1 MVRAVWGWY
10 EQWCIELKLKFVAI
24 KVIHILRLQKFN
36 QIIFLPPFWD
46 TKWSFVAQFETWE
59 NKGQDEKAIDS
70 YGTVSLWAKWSYVYR
85 KAKNSS
91 TDSSGLKVFY
101 NK

>member
-24 KVIHILRLQKFN
+24 KVIHSLRLQQFN

-46 TKWSFVAQFETWE
+46 TK
-59 NKGQDEKAIDS
+59 
-70 YGTVSLWAKWSYVYR
+70 
-85 KAKNSS
+85 
-91 TDSSGLKVFY
+91 
-101 NK
+101 